1 MTPTVAQLLQG
12 VIVGLSTPLPPE
24 AGGAYAASR
33 MGMLAALTGLAIQ
46 ESEKGVDVRLA
57 ENAAIRDMLA
67 KAGDRYP
74 DAAPAPQSPDLT
86 ISALDAANADLRRR
100 LTALHTAVEQAKDA
114 PLDREILLLYRR
126 MAQLRRLQ
134 MGG

>member
-33 MGMLAALTGLAIQ
+33 AGMLAALTGLAIQ
-46 ESEKGVDVRLA
+46 ENEQGVAVRLA
-57 ENAAIRDMLA
+57 ENAAIHEVLTGA
-67 KAGDRYP
+67 AARYP
-74 DAAPAPQSPDLT
+74 DADPGPTGDDLHV
-86 ISALDAANADLRRR
+86 SALDAVNAGLRRK
-100 LTALHTAVEQAKDA
+100 LIALHTAAEQAQDTA
-114 PLDREILLLYRR
+114 LDHQILLLYRR